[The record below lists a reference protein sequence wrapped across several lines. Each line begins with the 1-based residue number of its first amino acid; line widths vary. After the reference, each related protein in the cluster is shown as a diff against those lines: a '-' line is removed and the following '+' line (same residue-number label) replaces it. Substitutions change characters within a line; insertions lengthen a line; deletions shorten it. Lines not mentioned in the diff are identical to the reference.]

1 MRPTT
6 RGIAVVAIGLLL
18 ITSLI
23 ANLISAK
30 PDEGGVGGPQATVN
44 PDKDPKK
51 IIIESNKDEK
61 NISMYNH
68 REKKLVVMS
77 LEEYLLGVVAGEMP
91 ASYNEE
97 ALKAQAVAAR
107 TLTIYKMP
115 AYGGRGCNQVSGADV
130 CSSFAH
136 CQEWIS
142 EDQMRKNWGDQYE
155 DYVGKLRRV
164 IQETSGQIMTYNGKP
179 IEVFYHSTS
188 NGRTEEVSEVFS
200 NALPYYTSVESVGEE
215 NAPKFEGSV
224 SISNQQFA
232 DKFNSKYGIKL
243 DPNNLSSQIK
253 INGYTDSGRIQDISV
268 GGKKLRATDFRLL
281 YGLNSTDI
289 SFVFG
294 KDSITMNTK
303 GFGHGV
309 GMSQVGADR
318 MADRGNNYT
327 EILKHYYKGVEIS
340 KY

>member
-6 RGIAVVAIGLLL
+6 KGIAVVAIGLLL
-18 ITSLI
+18 ITTLI
-23 ANLISAK
+23 ANLVSSRL
-30 PDEGGVGGPQATVN
+30 DGGEGPHATGV

-51 IIIESNKDEK
+51 IMIENNNDETK
-61 NISMYNH
+61 ISMYNH
-68 REKKLVVMS
+68 RIKELVVMP
-77 LEEYLLGVVAGEMP
+77 LEEYLVGVVAGEMP

-107 TLTIYKMP
+107 TLTIQKMP
-115 AYGGRGCNQVSGADV
+115 AYGGRGCNQKTGADV

-142 EDQMRKNWGDQYE
+142 ETQMHKNWGEKYE
-155 DYVGKLRRV
+155 DYVGKIRKA
-164 IQETSGQIMTYNGKP
+164 IKETSGQIMTYNGNA

-188 NGRTEEVSEVFS
+188 NGMTEEVSEVFS
-200 NALPYYTSVESVGEE
+200 NSLPYYTSVESIGEE

-224 SISNQQFA
+224 TISNQQFA
-232 DKFNSKYGIKL
+232 EKFESKFGVKL
-243 DPNNLSSQIK
+243 DANNLSSQIK
-253 INGYTDSGRIQDISV
+253 INGYTDSGRIQDITV
-268 GGKKLRATDFRLL
+268 GGKKLRATEFRLL

-294 KDSITMNTK
+294 KESITMNTK
-303 GFGHGV
+303 GYGHGV

-318 MADRGNNYT
+318 MADRGQNYI
-327 EILKHYYKGVEIS
+327 EILLHYYKGVEIS